1 MDASITK
8 AVIPAAGR
16 GRRLSPITDYLP
28 KSMLPLGRKPV
39 LHHIIEELREAC
51 ITDIGIITRS
61 NQTPIFSYFRSFPEV
76 EFIIDDSERGPG
88 GALLNARSFV
98 GDEDFV
104 TIFEDAPIK
113 GERRA
118 QNLQELMNIKDI
130 KEPEAVLSVYQV
142 PRGEVSMRGIVTF
155 EGTHKPLKG
164 VRRVTAVTEK
174 PSIDEA
180 ESFWATSCRYVL
192 GPSIFEALEDVD
204 SDEKNELQLTTA
216 IQHLIENGDL
226 VVGHPLKE
234 KLKRYDTGNFEGY
247 FESLKDFIKEETGR
261 SS

>member
-1 MDASITK
+1 MDTSITK

-28 KSMLPLGRKPV
+28 KSMLPLGKKPV
-39 LHHIIEELREAC
+39 LHHIIDELREAS
-51 ITDIGIITRS
+51 ITDIGIISRS
-61 NQTPIFSYFRSFPEV
+61 NQTSIFSYFRSFPEV

-98 GDEDFV
+98 KDEDFV
-104 TIFEDAPIK
+104 TVFEDAPVR

-118 QNLQELMNIKDI
+118 QNLQELMNIKEI
-130 KEPEAVLSVYQV
+130 KETAAVLSVYQV

-174 PSIDEA
+174 PSIDEV
-180 ESFWATSCRYVL
+180 ESSWATSCRYVL
-192 GPSIFEALEDVD
+192 GPSIFEALEEVD
-204 SDEKNELQLTTA
+204 SDEKNELQLITA
-216 IQHLIENGDL
+216 IQQLVNNGEH
-226 VVGHPLKE
+226 VVGHPMKE

-247 FESLKDFIKEETGR
+247 FECFKDFIEEETDNE
-261 SS
+261 